1 MEPGFFQVS
10 VAVGSVLAIFMSA
23 ALYVMFYLNR
33 TQTHITR
40 HIYLCHNLFFA
51 VDRKF
56 YKQLFLL
63 KS

>member
-33 TQTHITR
+33 TQTHIVSTSN
-40 HIYLCHNLFFA
+40 I
-51 VDRKF
+51 
-56 YKQLFLL
+56 
-63 KS
+63 